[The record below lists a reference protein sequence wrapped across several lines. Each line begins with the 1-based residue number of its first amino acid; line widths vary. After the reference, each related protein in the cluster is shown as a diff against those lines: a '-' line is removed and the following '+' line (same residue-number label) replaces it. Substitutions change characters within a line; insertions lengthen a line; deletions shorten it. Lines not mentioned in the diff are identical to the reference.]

1 MSLITSDF
9 VAKYEEK
16 QPPWGF
22 GGLGEIVYLRT
33 YSRSIES
40 LNRTETWIE
49 TLTRVINGAVE
60 IGVPFSKEQAE
71 TLFDHMFNLRC
82 SVSGRALWQLGTPL
96 VSQFSGTSLNNC
108 FFTNIESPKDFEL
121 VFDYLMLGGGV
132 GFSVERSKIHDLPKV
147 KPVASIKHEKTK
159 DADFIVPDSRQG
171 WRQLLHNVLNSY
183 FHTGESF
190 TYSTI
195 LVREYGAIL
204 STFGGTASGPAAL
217 VDGITEICKVLDLR
231 VGKKLRSIDV
241 LDVCNIIGKI
251 VIAGS
256 SRWCRLA

>member
-33 YSRSIES
+33 YSRSIEG

-49 TLTRVINGAVE
+49 TLTRVVNGAVE

-71 TLFDHMFNLRC
+71 ALFDHMFNLRC

-121 VFDYLMLGGGV
+121 IFDYLMLGGGV
-132 GFSVERSKIHDLPKV
+132 GFSVERSKIHDLPKI

-183 FHTGESF
+183 FYTGESF
-190 TYSTI
+190 TY
-195 LVREYGAIL
+195 
-204 STFGGTASGPAAL
+204 
-217 VDGITEICKVLDLR
+217 
-231 VGKKLRSIDV
+231 
-241 LDVCNIIGKI
+241 
-251 VIAGS
+251 
-256 SRWCRLA
+256 